1 MAIYDLS
8 RSGLGQFLAS
18 DPVYNPVRSAIIDYL
33 LDDGYLHR
41 NGTVQV
47 QEGGSL
53 DPGTQVYIVDTP
65 TATVATDPN
74 LQAIVDVAD
83 SSLTVTGADGL
94 FIGTGSGN
102 HTVDISATTGNEV
115 VMTGSGDDT
124 ILGGAGFDT
133 LVGGG
138 GNDSIQAGSGDHQ
151 LLLGGGGDDTLFGG
165 SGAFDT
171 LSGGGGGDVLFGGSG
186 ASQLLK
192 GGGGNDTFF
201 AGTGGDTLMGGRGND
216 IFNVSI
222 VAGGGN
228 DTIIGGGGHD
238 QVAFNVD
245 SGDADVSRDHGM
257 TTLTFGDGQTMTIK
271 GVEELV
277 FTDTTMK
284 VHG

>member
-1 MAIYDLS
+1 MAIYDLA
-8 RSGLGQFLAS
+8 RSGLDHLLAL
-18 DPVYNPVRSAIIDYL
+18 DPVHAPVRNAIIDYL
-33 LDDGYLHR
+33 VDDGYLRDH
-41 NGTVQV
+41 GTVQV

-83 SSLTVTGADGL
+83 SSLTVTGSDGL
-94 FIGTGSGN
+94 FIGTGPGD
-102 HTVDISATTGNEV
+102 HTVDISGTTGNEV

-133 LVGGG
+133 LVGGH
-138 GNDSIQAGSGDHQ
+138 GNDWIQAGSGDHQ
-151 LLLGGGGDDTLFGG
+151 LLLGAHGHDTLVGG

-171 LSGGGGGDVLFGGSG
+171 LKGRDGGDVLIGGSG
-186 ASQLLK
+186 TNQLIK
-192 GGGGNDTFF
+192 GGGGRDTIY
-201 AGTGGDTLMGGRGND
+201 AGTGGDTLMGGGGHD

-238 QVAFNVD
+238 QAVFN
-245 SGDADVSRDHGM
+245 ADYPGNADISTNHGV

-277 FTDTTMK
+277 FTDQTVK
-284 VHG
+284 L

>member
-1 MAIYDLS
+1 MAIYDLA
-8 RSGLGQFLAS
+8 RSGLDHLLAL
-18 DPVYNPVRSAIIDYL
+18 DPVHAPVRNAIIDYL
-33 LDDGYLHR
+33 VDDGYLRDH
-41 NGTVQV
+41 GTVQV
-47 QEGGSL
+47 QEGGPV

-83 SSLTVTGADGL
+83 ASLTVTGPDGL
-94 FIGTGSGN
+94 FIGTGAGD
-102 HTVDISATTGNEV
+102 HTVDISGTTGNEV

-133 LVGGG
+133 LVGGH
-138 GNDSIQAGSGDHQ
+138 GNDSIQAGIGDHQ
-151 LLLGGGGDDTLFGG
+151 LLLGGDGDDTLVGG

-171 LSGGGGGDVLFGGSG
+171 LSGGAGGDVLIGGSG
-186 ASQLLK
+186 ANQLIM
-192 GGGGNDTFF
+192 GGGGPDTIF

-238 QVAFNVD
+238 QAVFN
-245 SGDADVSRDHGM
+245 ADYPGNADISTNHGV
-257 TTLTFGDGQTMTIK
+257 TTLTFGDGQAMTIK

-277 FTDTTMK
+277 FTDQTVK
-284 VHG
+284 L